1 MKKRA
6 IENEIIYQKYKY
18 LLEKIKKKSKRS
30 YYQRKLKLFEGNIKK
45 RLLKKRGTSES
56 FPKTLINDKVEITD
70 TKTIA
75 NSCNNFFV
83 KIGPNLASKIPKSDT
98 NFEAY
103 ISKANTKL
111 QENHLTENEFL
122 KAFKSLKINKAPGF
136 DQIDVNVINQIYNHI
151 KKLLIRIFGDSIKL
165 VGVFQEKL
173 KGYPNF

>member
-83 KIGPNLASKIPKSDT
+83 KIGPNLASKFQKVIQT
-98 NFEAY
+98 L
-103 ISKANTKL
+103 KL
-111 QENHLTENEFL
+111 TSAKRIQN
-122 KAFKSLKINKAPGF
+122 
-136 DQIDVNVINQIYNHI
+136 Y
-151 KKLLIRIFGDSIKL
+151 KKTI
-165 VGVFQEKL
+165 
-173 KGYPNF
+173 